1 MRRERPAPALTGRR
15 PSLRYDPVIDLSAMR
30 PFSQKG
36 SLPCPSAEFV
46 AREDAMYQLVRGLQ
60 EEKARNI
67 ESREEE
73 LHFTGGMLRLS
84 WPLELTYGV
93 LTPIRR
99 GCIRLERGAR
109 GWTIRYEIDFRE
121 VVVAT
126 TGIVVVVSSFAVVNG
141 APLPL
146 AVGLAILPLLLAAG
160 NILLGVARFR
170 ALLRRCMWKAGGG

>member
-1 MRRERPAPALTGRR
+1 
-15 PSLRYDPVIDLSAMR
+15 
-30 PFSQKG
+30 
-36 SLPCPSAEFV
+36 
-46 AREDAMYQLVRGLQ
+46 MYQLVRGLQ

-73 LHFTGGMLRLS
+73 LHFTGGMFRLIS
-84 WPLELTYGV
+84 PLELTYGV

-99 GCIRLERGAR
+99 GRIRLERGAR

-126 TGIVVVVSSFAVVNG
+126 TGIIVVVSSVAVVNG

-160 NILLGVARFR
+160 NILLGAARFR
-170 ALLRRCMWKAGGG
+170 AFLRQCIWKAGGG